1 MKKSAIKE
9 DKELAKK
16 RLILKVNYTNFYNPS
31 DHEKIIFYENLLF
44 NWELWLKYMKGKR
57 RRLLRRRIKKCKK
70 IITGIQ
76 DKINEKERKN

>member
-16 RLILKVNYTNFYNPS
+16 RLILNVNYTNFYNPS
-31 DHEKIIFYENLLF
+31 DQEKVVFYENLLF

>member
-1 MKKSAIKE
+1 M
-9 DKELAKK
+9 AKK

-31 DHEKIIFYENLLF
+31 DQEKIIFYKNLLF